1 MKFQKSSFEE
11 LKNFGTAEEMRDME
25 EALQEIYEKGLPR
38 YLKHDLEAWKKG
50 LEEISSY
57 LDCLWGELYG
67 SINSAYWDNEISEKQ
82 AEYLREKYLY

>member
-38 YLKHDLEAWKKG
+38 YR
-50 LEEISSY
+50 
-57 LDCLWGELYG
+57 CV
-67 SINSAYWDNEISEKQ
+67 
-82 AEYLREKYLY
+82 